1 MSLKKSPKGKRSSI
15 SVAIFALAL
24 GIISL
29 LILLDMD
36 YDIVPFLDLGLE
48 RPFHDIL
55 FILVV
60 VLFTWFSLRFIGYL
74 LESTAAPRVGSY
86 GYVRSTWKIISY
98 SLWAVVLSL
107 LFFYT
112 AGGFETALLSIGL
125 IGAALTFVLQ
135 KPLLNIMGWI
145 IITYNK
151 MYTIGDRIGI
161 GETKGYVTDIMAM
174 NTAVYEMG
182 GWMQGETF
190 TGRVALV
197 PNGLIFDQPVYNYT
211 RDTPYIWDEV
221 TNLVTYES
229 DIDKAKQYMLEAANE
244 VVGDIMSKN
253 HDSYKRHLE
262 LHDLDESI
270 PDRPMLRMSLA
281 DSGVNI
287 SVVFWLPVDKRRR
300 MKSDIVERIWRKF
313 SQDPSVEIAY
323 PHMELVKHG
332 KREPDQVSGKV

>member
-1 MSLKKSPKGKRSSI
+1 MPLKKHSKGKRSSI
-15 SVAIFALAL
+15 GVAIFALAL
-24 GIISL
+24 GIITL
-29 LILLDMD
+29 LLMLDMD
-36 YDIVPFLDLGLE
+36 YDVIPFMDLGLDQ
-48 RPFHDIL
+48 PFHEIF
-55 FILVV
+55 FILAV
-60 VLFTWFSLRFIGYL
+60 VLFTWFSFRLIGYL
-74 LESTAAPRVGSY
+74 LEATAAPRVGSY

-98 SLWAVVLSL
+98 SLWAVVLAL
-107 LFFYT
+107 LFFYST
-112 AGGFETALLSIGL
+112 GGFETALLSIGL

-151 MYTIGDRIGI
+151 MYTIGDRVMIGNVR
-161 GETKGYVTDIMAM
+161 GYVTDIMAM
-174 NTAVYEMG
+174 NTALYEMG

-190 TGRVALV
+190 TGRVSLV
-197 PNGLIFDQPVYNYT
+197 PNGMIFDQPVYNYT
-211 RDTPYIWDEV
+211 RDTPYVWDEV

-229 DIDKAKQYMLEAANE
+229 DIDKAKQYMLEAATE
-244 VVGDIMSKN
+244 VLGDLMAKN

-270 PDRPMLRMSLA
+270 PDQPTLRMALS

-287 SVVFWLPVDKRRR
+287 SVVFWLPADRRRR
-300 MKSDIVERIWRKF
+300 MKSDIVEKIWRKF

-332 KREPDQVSGKV
+332 KSIEGQQRSQ